1 MPDEQTTAS
10 EQRKEQALEE
20 SSSTAA
26 LSSSDTPGNS
36 AGRAKFST
44 EEIIG
49 WILRIGVTA
58 SALLVVAG
66 VILLFVEH
74 STGYPGSLDDLSTLL
89 HYGHTRTTLFPTSP
103 GDVFSG
109 LAQLKP
115 FALIALGLVLLI
127 ATPVLRVAASV
138 VIFLLE
144 RDYAYV
150 FITLLVLVI
159 LLVSFLLG
167 KAS

>member
-1 MPDEQTTAS
+1 MADEQTTAS
-10 EQRKEQALEE
+10 EERKEQALEE
-20 SSSTAA
+20 SPSTA
-26 LSSSDTPGNS
+26 GNS
-36 AGRAKFST
+36 AGGANFPV

-89 HYGHTRTTLFPTSP
+89 HYGHARATLFPTSP

-127 ATPVLRVAASV
+127 ATPVLR
-138 VIFLLE
+138 
-144 RDYAYV
+144 
-150 FITLLVLVI
+150 
-159 LLVSFLLG
+159 
-167 KAS
+167 